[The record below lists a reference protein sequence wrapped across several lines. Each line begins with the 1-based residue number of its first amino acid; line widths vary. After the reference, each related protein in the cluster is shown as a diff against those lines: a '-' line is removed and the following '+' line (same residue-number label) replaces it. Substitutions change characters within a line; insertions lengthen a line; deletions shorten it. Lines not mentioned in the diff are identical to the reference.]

1 MKYIKKNINKSLS
14 EKNLINLLNY
24 IFKKKRKKEKLLKSK
39 KIVLYGM
46 GSLGSDA
53 IDYLKFLKIK
63 PDLLVDNVRTKFG
76 KKIFLNQDKLMII

>member
-53 IDYLKFLKIK
+53 IDYLKFLKNK

-76 KKIFLNQDKLMII
+76 KNILNQDKLMII